1 MNTHLKRISTLVIV
15 FLLLGCETKPPSLT
29 LGRYCLPLPT
39 TSVKLHDMYQL
50 NFGSENVS
58 IENSFSSYLFRKTDY
73 VVEDQLV
80 TITGKGTPFNDSSM
94 FVLVFKIE
102 QEALVFTEA
111 GSSNY
116 EFFEFTEG
124 TRLTLNCPEIP
135 S

>member
-1 MNTHLKRISTLVIV
+1 MIV
-15 FLLLGCETKPPSLT
+15 FLLLGCETKQPSLT

-39 TSVKLHDMYQL
+39 SNVKLPDMYQL

-58 IENSFSSYLFRKTDY
+58 IENSFSSYLFRKADY
-73 VVEDQLV
+73 VVEELLV
-80 TITGKGTPFNDSSM
+80 TITGRGTPFDDSSM

-102 QEALVFTEA
+102 HEALVFTEA

-116 EFFEFTEG
+116 EFLEFVEG

>member
-1 MNTHLKRISTLVIV
+1 MIV
-15 FLLLGCETKPPSLT
+15 FLLLGCETKQPSLT

-39 TSVKLHDMYQL
+39 TSVKLPDLYQL
-50 NFGSENVS
+50 NFGSDNVS
-58 IENSFSSYLFRKTDY
+58 IENSFSSYLFRKADY
-73 VVEDQLV
+73 VVEGQLV
-80 TITGKGTPFNDSSM
+80 TITGQGTPFNDFSM

-102 QEALVFTEA
+102 HEALVFTEV

-124 TRLTLNCPEIP
+124 TMFTLNCPEIP